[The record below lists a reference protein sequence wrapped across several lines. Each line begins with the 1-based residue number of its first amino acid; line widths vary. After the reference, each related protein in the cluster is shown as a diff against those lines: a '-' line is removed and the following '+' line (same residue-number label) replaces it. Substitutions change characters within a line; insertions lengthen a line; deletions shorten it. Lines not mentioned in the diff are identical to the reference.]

1 MQEFLIEAGHEADG
15 ISRNGDF
22 DTPLHIAV
30 ESSEAVAKLLA
41 QRFPHCIAIRNKA
54 GADGVRLPATL
65 LFFLKKM
72 PSPPVFF
79 LLLLYMY
86 IPILLYISS
95 SEIFCYL
102 EVGGEKMLIVCKGK
116 KQADHAPLPNTT
128 CLTPS
133 YSHIPLPCSPAS
145 AQSTSTSFSPG
156 SRPGRKY
163 SASLRLCV
171 RTVERHSGFA
181 GGRSGSGEEKCLELD
196 SR

>member
-116 KQADHAPLPNTT
+116 KTSRSCSSPEHHMPHSFL
-128 CLTPS
+128 LSYPS
-133 YSHIPLPCSPAS
+133 TLFPSICSIYVH
-145 AQSTSTSFSPG
+145 QFL
-156 SRPGRKY
+156 SRQ
-163 SASLRLCV
+163 
-171 RTVERHSGFA
+171 
-181 GGRSGSGEEKCLELD
+181 
-196 SR
+196 